1 MIEANALSWDTPVP
15 LMWAPENNGGHQGA
29 QVVGWITDIQRDG
42 SAIWG
47 SGAFDLGSD
56 IGREAY
62 RQVKEGLTPGISM
75 DLDDVSFEVRVKA
88 ELLGI
93 GMDEEMLMERP
104 EPEVDADGRVVVWES
119 SSDDELMVTHSG
131 QTRKSGV

>member
-42 SAIWG
+42 SAIRG

-62 RQVKEGLTPGISM
+62 RQVKEGLTPGIRSEEHT
-75 DLDDVSFEVRVKA
+75 S
-88 ELLGI
+88 ELQS
-93 GMDEEMLMERP
+93 LMRISYAVFCLTKKKKYKENTAR
-104 EPEVDADGRVVVWES
+104 
-119 SSDDELMVTHSG
+119 T
-131 QTRKSGV
+131 K

>member
-1 MIEANALSWDTPVP
+1 
-15 LMWAPENNGGHQGA
+15 MWAPENNGGHQGA

-42 SAIWG
+42 SAIRG

-88 ELLGI
+88 ELQGN
-93 GMDEEMLMERP
+93 GMDAEMQMERQ

-119 SSDDELMVTHSG
+119 SSYDETMVP
-131 QTRKSGV
+131 QAAERKRGEP